1 MTVANDHPVAYA
13 ATSVSDGIIG
23 IIIKVK
29 AGAQKFVGSSGG
41 NAGEKFINLIS
52 VDFNQFWTKWINLIR
67 ISVDFNFGQNGSI

>member
-29 AGAQKFVGSSGG
+29 AGAQRFVGSSGG
-41 NAGEKFINLIS
+41 NAGEKMDKF
-52 VDFNQFWTKWINLIR
+52 DFCGFQ
-67 ISVDFNFGQNGSI
+67 SILDKMD